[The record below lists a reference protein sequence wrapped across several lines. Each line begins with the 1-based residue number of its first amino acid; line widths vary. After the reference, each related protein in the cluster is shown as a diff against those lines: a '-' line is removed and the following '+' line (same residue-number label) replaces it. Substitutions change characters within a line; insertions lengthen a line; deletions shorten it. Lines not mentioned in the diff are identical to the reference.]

1 MAIDKN
7 KIAAPIAITDPYNL
21 LGIYPSNGI
30 WDVAD
35 IVTLERPLLQGG
47 RPGRINKWSRHKP
60 VRYPQAAPLSDNYPQ
75 QSGGV
80 TTYVDQ
86 WEGSETDKNQGIRY
100 GLKARYR
107 TARISSLSM
116 IPLSNMSP
124 ILTRGRILPPERF
137 RRLRPQC
144 GT

>member
-60 VRYPQAAPLSDNYPQ
+60 VRYPQAAPLSDNNPA
-75 QSGGV
+75 
-80 TTYVDQ
+80 
-86 WEGSETDKNQGIRY
+86 GSRHTSINGKEAKRIRI
-100 GLKARYR
+100 KAY
-107 TARISSLSM
+107 AM
-116 IPLSNMSP
+116 A
-124 ILTRGRILPPERF
+124 
-137 RRLRPQC
+137 
-144 GT
+144 